1 MTGKPLDP
9 EEVIRAWLAESAP
22 NRAPASLKEA
32 LEDATSE
39 PAGHGR
45 PWSRSGG
52 NRFRLAGRI
61 AAALAILA
69 IAGVGAYF
77 YDTSRTNE
85 AGPVTSASPTE
96 PPRVSH
102 TASSSP
108 GAAPLLGDWH
118 LVDTQFVDDQP
129 GAFQGSSQTQVVG
142 LSSGGFVAFV
152 FDPALDKT
160 VVFRSSDGAT
170 WDEAG
175 SLPTK
180 NATVTDVTDSGG
192 QVVAVGYAYDQ
203 VANVAAPIAWTSTDL
218 QTWSAAVLSAPANI
232 GAMMIKVA
240 PNGFLVWGM
249 ELTQRTGLHFNFW
262 ISADG
267 ASWRAVA
274 GPNLPAGAAVEDLSA
289 NSAGFVIRS
298 TSQGLIQTWNSID
311 GAAWANAWT
320 GPANSGR
327 DYYSMGRPTLRAPDG
342 TYVTLGWDTTQPG
355 ASSEYPVTW
364 TSSDL
369 THWTIAGRTQ
379 SEGGAPAMAAS
390 IPGGFLGAGWC
401 GQNVAGC
408 PNGSFAV
415 WTSVDALTWNQ
426 IPGARAIVDSL
437 GGLSPN
443 GVASDGTHVIV
454 VLRDNNDDRIHLL
467 VGTERK

>member
-9 EEVIRAWLAESAP
+9 EEVIRDWLTEAAP
-22 NRAPASLKEA
+22 NRAPTSLRET
-32 LEDATSE
+32 LELEVSR
-39 PAGHGR
+39 PAGQAR
-45 PWSRSGG
+45 PRPRLGHDG
-52 NRFRLAGRI
+52 VRLASRI
-61 AAALAILA
+61 AAALAFLA
-69 IAGVGAYF
+69 IVGTGAYF
-77 YDTSRTNE
+77 YGTSRTNRP
-85 AGPVTSASPTE
+85 GPGASASPTE
-96 PPRVSH
+96 SAGVSH

-108 GAAPLLGDWH
+108 GAAPLVGDWH

-129 GAFQGSSQTQVVG
+129 GALGGGHITTVVG

-152 FDPALDKT
+152 FNPTLVKT
-160 VVFRSSDGAT
+160 VVFHSGDSTT
-170 WDEAG
+170 WDEVG

-180 NATVTDVTDSGG
+180 NATVTSVTDSGG

-218 QTWSAAVLSAPANI
+218 QTWSAAVLSAPANN

-274 GPNLPAGAAVEDLSA
+274 GPSLPAGAAVEDLSA

-298 TSQGLIQTWNSID
+298 SSQGLIQTWNSVD

-342 TYVTLGWDTTQPG
+342 TYVTLGFDTTQPG

-364 TSSDL
+364 TSGDL

-379 SEGGAPAMAAS
+379 SEGGAPAVAAS

-408 PNGSFAV
+408 PNGSVAV

-437 GGLSPN
+437 GGLSPT

-454 VLRDNNDDRIHLL
+454 VLTDNHDRIHLL